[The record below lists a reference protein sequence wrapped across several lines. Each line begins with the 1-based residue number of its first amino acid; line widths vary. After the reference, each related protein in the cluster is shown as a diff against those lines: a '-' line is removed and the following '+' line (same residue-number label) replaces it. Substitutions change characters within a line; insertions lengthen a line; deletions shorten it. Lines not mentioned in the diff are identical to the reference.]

1 MTYACRLLLGFMG
14 TTAFISMW
22 ISNTATAAMM
32 VPIAHALLEEIREES
47 EIIAQNAPKH
57 STDKDPAPS
66 VSVRYAKTYNDVT
79 QEDSE
84 QVFLELSDNETDD
97 EMQLAETNAT
107 LFSGE
112 EGPVT
117 GGESHSNGESQPHMA
132 KDLSI
137 SVSHHRDS
145 LKEETNFGTPAKIPE
160 DATQEGNSSTATNK
174 RFQRLSKGLMLG
186 VAYAANI
193 GGTAT
198 LTGTGPNIVLN
209 GETRSE
215 VYNTAP

>member
-32 VPIAHALLEEIREES
+32 VPIAHALLEEMRQES

-57 STDKDPAPS
+57 STDRDPAPS
-66 VSVRYAKTYNDVT
+66 VSVRYAKTYNNVT

-97 EMQLAETNAT
+97 EMQLAETNT
-107 LFSGE
+107 KLFTRE

-117 GGESHSNGESQPHMA
+117 GGESQSNGESQPHMS

-137 SVSHHRDS
+137 TVSHHRDD

-160 DATQEGNSSTATNK
+160 DATPDRNSSTASNK

-215 VYNTAP
+215 VYNTL

>member
-1 MTYACRLLLGFMG
+1 MG

-32 VPIAHALLEEIREES
+32 VPIAHALLEEMKQES

-57 STDKDPAPS
+57 STDRDPAPS
-66 VSVRYAKTYNDVT
+66 VSVRYAKTYNNVT

-97 EMQLAETNAT
+97 EMQLAETNT
-107 LFSGE
+107 KLFTRE

-117 GGESHSNGESQPHMA
+117 GGESQSNGESQPHMS

-137 SVSHHRDS
+137 TVSHHRDD

-160 DATQEGNSSTATNK
+160 DATPDRNSSTASNK

-215 VYNTAP
+215 VYNT

>member
-1 MTYACRLLLGFMG
+1 MG

-32 VPIAHALLEEIREES
+32 LPIAHAVLKEIKEES
-47 EIIAQNAPKH
+47 EIVAQNAPKH
-57 STDKDPAPS
+57 STDRDQDAS
-66 VSVRYAKTYNDVT
+66 ISVRYAKTYNDIT

-84 QVFLELSDNETDD
+84 QVFLELSDNKTDD
-97 EMQLAETNAT
+97 AMQLAETNT
-107 LFSGE
+107 TVFSRE
-112 EGPVT
+112 EGPVR
-117 GGESHSNGESQPHMA
+117 GRESQSNGESQSHMS
-132 KDLSI
+132 KDLSLA
-137 SVSHHRDS
+137 VTHHRDS
-145 LKEETNFGTPAKIPE
+145 LKEETSFGTPAKIPE
-160 DATQEGNSSTATNK
+160 DVTPDRNSSTATNK

-198 LTGTGPNIVLN
+198 LTGTGPNVVLN

-215 VYNTAP
+215 IHI

>member
-47 EIIAQNAPKH
+47 GIIAQNAPKH
-57 STDKDPAPS
+57 STEAPS
-66 VSVRYAKTYNDVT
+66 VSVRYAKTYNNVT

-97 EMQLAETNAT
+97 EMQLAETNTT
-107 LFSGE
+107 LFSRE

-117 GGESHSNGESQPHMA
+117 DGESQSNGESQPHMS

-137 SVSHHRDS
+137 TVSHHRDS

-160 DATQEGNSSTATNK
+160 DATPDRNSSTPSNK

-215 VYNTAP
+215 VYNTP

>member
-1 MTYACRLLLGFMG
+1 MG

-32 VPIAHALLEEIREES
+32 LPIAHAVLKEIKEES
-47 EIIAQNAPKH
+47 EIVAQNAPKH
-57 STDKDPAPS
+57 STDRDQDAS
-66 VSVRYAKTYNDVT
+66 VSVRYAKTYNDIT

-84 QVFLELSDNETDD
+84 QVFLELSDNKTDD
-97 EMQLAETNAT
+97 AMQLAETNT
-107 LFSGE
+107 TVFSREE

-117 GGESHSNGESQPHMA
+117 GRKSESNGESQSHMS
-132 KDLSI
+132 KDLSLT
-137 SVSHHRDS
+137 VTHHRDS
-145 LKEETNFGTPAKIPE
+145 LKEETSFGTPAKITE
-160 DATQEGNSSTATNK
+160 DVTPDRNSSTATNK

-198 LTGTGPNIVLN
+198 LTGTGPNVVLN

-215 VYNTAP
+215 VHI

>member
-1 MTYACRLLLGFMG
+1 MIYPCRLLLGFMG

-32 VPIAHALLEEIREES
+32 LPIAHAVLKEIKEES
-47 EIIAQNAPKH
+47 EIVVPKH
-57 STDKDPAPS
+57 STDRDQDAS
-66 VSVRYAKTYNDVT
+66 VSVRYAKTYNNVT

-97 EMQLAETNAT
+97 AMQLAETNT
-107 LFSGE
+107 TVFSREE
-112 EGPVT
+112 EGPVR
-117 GGESHSNGESQPHMA
+117 GRDSQSNGESQSHMS
-132 KDLSI
+132 KDLSLT
-137 SVSHHRDS
+137 VTHHKDS
-145 LKEETNFGTPAKIPE
+145 LKEETSFGTPAKIPE
-160 DATQEGNSSTATNK
+160 DVTPDRNSSTATNK

-215 VYNTAP
+215 VHI